1 MPTYTTRLKF
11 IKPSVGE
18 TNWGTPINESFTDI
32 VDIAVAGYI
41 NVTIADADQ
50 TLLNGNG
57 ATPNEARNA
66 FINILSSVALTV
78 ARNVIVPS
86 TSKIYFIKNSTT
98 GGFAI
103 TVKTSAGTGISV
115 LNGTTAILLC
125 DGTNV
130 VSATPSSVGTSTTTQ
145 VIYNSSGA
153 AVGSA
158 NLIFDGTSLTVNGV
172 KVGRGLYS
180 IASNTAVG
188 NGALAATTT
197 AYKSTAVG
205 NNALAA
211 LTQGIFN
218 TAVGDN
224 TLALNV
230 IGNSNTA
237 VGSGAAAKV
246 ISSNNTALGYNALRN
261 VTTGSANVGVGAD
274 AGYQVVSG
282 QYNVSV
288 GDGSGGSIG
297 AINGNV
303 SVGCTTG
310 SAFAGDNCTAIGYRA
325 ASSFWGVS
333 YGGSNITV
341 IGNDALPSGG
351 AAANEITLGNSSVL
365 TLRYYGTLVSLSD
378 ARDKTNIQPLVP
390 GLDFI
395 NRLNPVSF
403 DWNMRD
409 GGKVGIAD
417 TGFLAQDLQSCQTP
431 TESIPSLVFTG
442 NPDRLEASYVKLIPV
457 MVKAIQELTARIA
470 VLEAR

>member
-41 NVTIADADQ
+41 NVTMIDADY
-50 TLLNGNG
+50 TLTNGNG
-57 ATPNEARNA
+57 ATPNEARYA
-66 FINILSSVALTV
+66 FINMTGAITA

-86 TSKIYFIKNSTT
+86 TSKLYYIKNSTT

-180 IASNTAVG
+180 IASSTAVG

-197 AYKSTAVG
+197 AYQSTAVG
-205 NNALAA
+205 NNALTA
-211 LTQGIFN
+211 LTQGLAN
-218 TAVGDN
+218 TAVGYN
-224 TLALNV
+224 
-230 IGNSNTA
+230 
-237 VGSGAAAKV
+237 AAKKV
-246 ISSNNTALGYNALRN
+246 TLGGYNIAIGSEALPN
-261 VTTGSANVGVGAD
+261 VTTGDYNVAVGYNSASG
-274 AGYQVVSG
+274 VVSG
-282 QYNVSV
+282 
-288 GDGSGGSIG
+288 SGNTFIGYGTGSISANTNSAVAVG
-297 AINGNV
+297 YSAGTGMQGT
-303 SVGCTTG
+303 GCTSIGRESGAGGPFT
-310 SAFAGDNCTAIGYRA
+310 GDNLTTIGYLA
-325 ASSFWGVS
+325 V
-333 YGGSNITV
+333 
-341 IGNDALPSGG
+341 PSGAG
-351 AAANEITLGNSSVL
+351 AAYEITLGNSSVL

>member
-86 TSKIYFIKNSTT
+86 TSKLYYIKNSTT

-115 LNGTTAILLC
+115 LNGAVKTLMC
-125 DGTNV
+125 NGTDV
-130 VSATPSSVGTSTTTQ
+130 IEAAASSVGTSTTTQ

-224 TLALNV
+224 ALALNL
-230 IGNSNTA
+230 IGSDNTAIGANAAAKVTGAGNTA
-237 VGSGAAAKV
+237 VGSD
-246 ISSNNTALGYNALRN
+246 ALKN
-261 VTTGSANVGVGAD
+261 VTTGTLNTFIGTSAGTAIVSGGNNTFIGASSGGSGASVSLSVGVGVD
-274 AGYQVVSG
+274 SG
-282 QYNVSV
+282 VQ
-288 GDGSGGSIG
+288 I
-297 AINGNV
+297 
-303 SVGCTTG
+303 TG
-310 SAFAGDNCTAIGYRA
+310 SNFTAIGYGA
-325 ASSFWGVS
+325 
-333 YGGSNITV
+333 GSLSGPYTGTNITLL
-341 IGNDALPSGG
+341 GFQATPSGG
-351 AAANEITLGNSSVL
+351 AAADEITLGNSSVL

>member
-1 MPTYTTRLKF
+1 MSTFTPSLKLLLPTDGDL
-11 IKPSVGE
+11 
-18 TNWGTPINESFTDI
+18 NWGTAVNTNVTEL

-41 NVTIADADQ
+41 NVAWLLPGSDQ
-50 TLLNGNG
+50 ALTDGNG
-57 ATPNEARNA
+57 ATPNESRYA
-66 FINILSSVALTV
+66 FINMTGAISA
-78 ARNVIVPS
+78 ARNVIVP
-86 TSKIYFIKNSTT
+86 TASKLYYIKNSTT
-98 GGFAI
+98 GGFDI

-115 LNGTTAILLC
+115 LNGATAILLC

-130 VSATPSSVGTSTTTQ
+130 VSAAPSSVGTSTTTQ

-180 IASNTAVG
+180 IASSTAVG

-197 AYKSTAVG
+197 AYQSTAVG

-211 LTQGIFN
+211 LTQGNAN
-218 TAVGDN
+218 TAVGYN
-224 TLALNV
+224 AAKKVT
-230 IGNSNTA
+230 IGGGNTA
-237 VGSGAAAKV
+237 IGGD
-246 ISSNNTALGYNALRN
+246 ALQN
-261 VTTGSANVGVGAD
+261 VTTGEYNVAVGNGSGPAVVLGNANTFIGYGTGSSANTTSAVAV
-274 AGYQVVSG
+274 GYQAG
-282 QYNVSV
+282 T
-288 GDGSGGSIG
+288 GIEGTGGTSIG
-297 AINGNV
+297 AESGKFGGPFTGANI
-303 SVGCTTG
+303 TT
-310 SAFAGDNCTAIGYRA
+310 IGYLA
-325 ASSFWGVS
+325 A
-333 YGGSNITV
+333 
-341 IGNDALPSGG
+341 PSGG

-365 TLRYYGTLVSLSD
+365 NLRYYGTLVSLSD

-417 TGFLAQDLQSCQTP
+417 TGFLAQDLQSCQTE

>member
-18 TNWGTPINESFTDI
+18 TNWGTPVNESFIDI

-50 TLLNGNG
+50 AFTDG
-57 ATPNEARNA
+57 AGSTPNEARNA
-66 FINILSSVALTV
+66 FINIISSLPLTA

-98 GGFAI
+98 GSFAI

-115 LNGTTAILLC
+115 SNGATAILLC

-180 IASNTAVG
+180 IASSTAVG
-188 NGALAATTT
+188 NGALAATTS
-197 AYKSTAVG
+197 AYQSTAVG

-211 LTQGIFN
+211 LTQG
-218 TAVGDN
+218 
-224 TLALNV
+224 L
-230 IGNSNTA
+230 SNTA
-237 VGSGAAAKV
+237 
-246 ISSNNTALGYNALRN
+246 IGYNAAKKVTLGGYN
-261 VTTGSANVGVGAD
+261 IAIGGEALPNATTGDYNVAVGYNSASG
-274 AGYQVVSG
+274 VVSG
-282 QYNVSV
+282 SGNTFIGYGTGGLANTNSAVAV
-288 GDGSGGSIG
+288 GYQAG
-297 AINGNV
+297 
-303 SVGCTTG
+303 TG
-310 SAFAGDNCTAIGYRA
+310 MPGTGCTAIGRESGA
-325 ASSFWGVS
+325 
-333 YGGSNITV
+333 GGPFTGDNLTT
-341 IGNDALPSGG
+341 IGYLAVPSGAG
-351 AAANEITLGNSSVL
+351 AAYEITLGNSSVL